1 MLRLR
6 KHKRLARDADG
17 DSLAG
22 PEAGAAAEAG
32 AEDGARVEAQ
42 FNELVVAVELA

>member
-6 KHKRLARDADG
+6 KHERLARDADG
-17 DSLAG
+17 DPFAG

-42 FNELVVAVELA
+42 LNELVVAVELA